1 MEGVHLLRDL
11 MEQGDWLVKL
21 DLKDAYLTINVA
33 EKFRKFLRFF
43 WKNKIWEFTCLPF
56 GIAIAPRVFTKIMKI
71 PIAILRRLGIRLV
84 IYLDD
89 ILIMNQSLTDII
101 SDLSTAVYLLEN
113 LGFLINQEK
122 SVLVPSHITE
132 FLGFTVNSE
141 TMTLSLPKDKVL
153 KIKEN
158 CLDLVNRQPVSVRGL
173 AQLIGRLTA
182 TNQAVLPSPLHYR
195 SLQLFKNKGFTYGKQ
210 LRPLRTIRQEFET
223 RTNMVVIQIK
233 CMEWESFNSSPTKHH
248 SQIGCKPDRLGCNLS
263 KIENGRS
270 LVGKRKESAYKRFRT
285 KSCILSDSIFSDKN
299 HKKARTATIGQQGN
313 DSIYKQHGGLQNR

>member
-1 MEGVHLLRDL
+1 MEGVQLLRVL

-33 EKFRKFLRFF
+33 ERFRKFLKFF
-43 WKNKIWEFTCLPF
+43 WRNKIWEFTSLPF

-132 FLGFTVNSE
+132 FLGFTVNLE
-141 TMTLSLPKDKVL
+141 TMTLSLPKDKVM

-158 CLDLVNRQPVSVRGL
+158 CLDLASRQSVSVRDL

-195 SLQLFKNKGFTYGKQ
+195 SLQLLKTKALHTGGSYDHHVQLDENSKQELIWWSSKLSVWNGKA
-210 LRPLRTIRQEFET
+210 LVRPLPNIIVKSDASLIGWGAICQ
-223 RTNMVVIQIK
+223 N
-233 CMEWESFNSSPTKHH
+233 TK
-248 SQIGCKPDRLGCNLS
+248 
-263 KIENGRS
+263 
-270 LVGKRKESAYKRFRT
+270 T
-285 KSCILSDSIFSDKN
+285 
-299 HKKARTATIGQQGN
+299 
-313 DSIYKQHGGLQNR
+313 GGLWLEKERGQHINVLELKAAFLAI